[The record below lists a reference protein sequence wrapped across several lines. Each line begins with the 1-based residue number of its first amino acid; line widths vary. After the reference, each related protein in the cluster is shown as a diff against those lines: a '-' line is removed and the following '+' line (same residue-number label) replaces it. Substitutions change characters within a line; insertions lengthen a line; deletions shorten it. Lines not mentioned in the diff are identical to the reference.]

1 MHELEMILIPA
12 LTFGA
17 VAAVIFAA
25 GHYFATH
32 NRVQRRLTTTA
43 ADLPA
48 DRPFVPLQRF
58 VVKYFEEGRFG
69 VNDTQ
74 REKLR
79 RDLLKAGYFGPHAV
93 NYYIGARIGSV
104 LLLPTLLY
112 LAFTLAPVRIAPAV
126 EIVLISVTTML
137 AIVAPDAFISR
148 RQRTLAVRYRQVFPD
163 MLDLLIICVD
173 AGLALKSAFARIR
186 SEIAKQCP
194 TLGANLELMG
204 AEMRAGRSTIEALG
218 SFATRLGLDEARSFV
233 TMLRQSLELGSD
245 IGNSLRVFAEEM
257 RDRRLLMAEEAANKL
272 SVKIVLPLGVFIFP
286 VILLVIML
294 PVVIKLMSVLK

>member
-1 MHELEMILIPA
+1 MQDLEMLLVPA

-25 GHYFATH
+25 GHYFAAH
-32 NRVQRRLTTTA
+32 SRVQRRLTA
-43 ADLPA
+43 APTDFPA
-48 DRPFVPLQRF
+48 DQPFVPLQRF

-69 VNDTQ
+69 VNDAQ

-79 RDLLKAGYFGPHAV
+79 RDLLKAGYFSPHAV

-104 LLLPTLLY
+104 LLLPSLAYVLL
-112 LAFTLAPVRIAPAV
+112 TLAPVRIAPAL
-126 EIVLISVTTML
+126 EIVLISLTTL
-137 AIVAPDAFISR
+137 IAIVAPDAFIAR
-148 RQRTLAVRYRQVFPD
+148 RRRALAGRYRQVFPD

-173 AGLALKSAFARIR
+173 AGLALEAAFDRIR
-186 SEIAKQCP
+186 PEIAKQCLA
-194 TLGANLELMG
+194 LGANLELMG

-218 SFATRLGLDEARSFV
+218 SFASRLGLDEAGSFV

-245 IGNSLRVFAEEM
+245 IGDSLRVFAEEM

-294 PVVIKLMSVLK
+294 PVVIKLMSVLR

>member
-1 MHELEMILIPA
+1 MEELEIILVPA

-25 GHYFATH
+25 GHYLAAH
-32 NRVQRRLTTTA
+32 SRVQRRLTTA
-43 ADLPA
+43 SADLLA
-48 DRPFVPLQRF
+48 DQPFAPLQRI
-58 VVKYFEEGRFG
+58 VIKYFEEGRFG
-69 VNDTQ
+69 VNETQ

-79 RDLLKAGYFGPHAV
+79 RDLLKAGYFSPHAV

-104 LLLPTLLY
+104 LLFPILTYILL
-112 LAFTLAPVRIAPAV
+112 TLAPIRIAPPI
-126 EIVLISVTTML
+126 EILLISLTTL
-137 AIVAPDAFISR
+137 IAIIAPDAFISR
-148 RQRTLAVRYRQVFPD
+148 RRRALAWRYRQVFPD

-173 AGLALKSAFARIR
+173 AGLALEGAFDRVR
-186 SEIAKQCP
+186 PEIAKQCP
-194 TLGANLELMG
+194 ALGANLELMG

-218 SFATRLGLDEARSFV
+218 SFASRLGLDEAGSFV

-245 IGNSLRVFAEEM
+245 IGDSLRVFAEEM

-294 PVVIKLMSVLK
+294 PVVIKLMSVLR